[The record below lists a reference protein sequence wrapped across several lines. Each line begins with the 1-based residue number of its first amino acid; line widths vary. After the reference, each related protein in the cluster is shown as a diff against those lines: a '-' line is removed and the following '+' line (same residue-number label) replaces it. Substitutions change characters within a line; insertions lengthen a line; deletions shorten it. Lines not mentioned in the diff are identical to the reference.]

1 VFVLSPEAFATC
13 GKLLDALLGTS
24 LTLSKLKLFQLG
36 PKHAAHLS
44 DLLSQQP
51 EDDLA
56 GHFSAHRILAGVALG
71 DSAVQSV
78 CDVTRH
84 LNDRSLSAGGGQVAW
99 CAADAG
105 AAAELLDFLFG
116 QQQQQ
121 RLGSTATF
129 DSCTCCVIKPHAV
142 KAGETGAILDHILS
156 QGYEVSAVE
165 MFHLDKAS
173 AAEFFEVYQGVAP
186 EYKDLIDH
194 VSCCSWQHQQLLLCC
209 ATVTGAANVLCMW
222 IVQVRKAPTVLLL

>member
-1 VFVLSPEAFATC
+1 MANERAPQGPEDEQVYSFLATWFDPLPQLAKQYRLKFFRGTNEAEMVDVKTKRLFLKRSPCPAHMSLKDFYINAKVVLYGRDLTLIDYGDDATRLRLTPAMLKYEGAAVCCCFCTQAHSVFVLSPEAFATC

-56 GHFSAHRILAGVALG
+56 GHFSAHRVLAGVALG

-84 LNDRSLSAGGGQVAW
+84 LNDRSLSAGGGQ
-99 CAADAG
+99 
-105 AAAELLDFLFG
+105 
-116 QQQQQ
+116 
-121 RLGSTATF
+121 
-129 DSCTCCVIKPHAV
+129 
-142 KAGETGAILDHILS
+142 
-156 QGYEVSAVE
+156 
-165 MFHLDKAS
+165 
-173 AAEFFEVYQGVAP
+173 
-186 EYKDLIDH
+186 
-194 VSCCSWQHQQLLLCC
+194 
-209 ATVTGAANVLCMW
+209 
-222 IVQVRKAPTVLLL
+222 